1 MVLAIRERIMGVVG
15 WVLLG
20 LLTIAFSFFGLNS
33 YLTGGS
39 SSYAASVDG
48 VDITQQQYQRAYQNI
63 KGQMETMLGANYN
76 PALIDEEYL
85 RRTALESLIVNQLLM
100 AESSNQKFAISDQLI
115 AKTLNDEEAFKEDGL
130 FSRKKYERT
139 LRLQSVSPQNYERQL
154 GREDQINQF
163 RMGIVN
169 TSTSSMDALDRTIR
183 LTAQL
188 RNFDYVVIP
197 ASKYESEVSVSQDE
211 IEEYYKANE
220 QQFLAGEQVSLRYVE
235 LVSSDISSATQ
246 LSDDELLALYAERIE
261 LYTVPEERKARHILI
276 ELSPDATDAEAA
288 EAKATAESLQLQLT
302 EGASFEVLA
311 REHSDD
317 PGSSGNGGN
326 LGYFGKGMMV
336 PAFEDAAFQ
345 LAKGEISKTVK
356 SAFCYHIIRVDDI
369 KGGEVT
375 PFSEVKEELMASVIS
390 EEHDDLFY
398 EQSDAL
404 ANLAY
409 ENIDSLEPAAD
420 ALGLEIKHTGWIKK
434 SGGEGIGQY
443 QQVVDAAFSADL
455 LQDGNNSDVIEVEN
469 SQVVVIRI
477 NEYQAAAMQP
487 LEDVKDQIEATVR
500 KQKLA
505 NMAVD
510 NGQSMLQELKS
521 GADFHKLAE
530 MNGTP
535 VKSSG
540 LVGRGDQVVPREL
553 LREAFQLA
561 YPVEDRPV
569 PAAIPL
575 ANGDYLVMLLL
586 EVKQGDPGEFADE
599 VRKKLLVDLG
609 RNQGL
614 TEMAAVIDYLK
625 SSASI
630 DIPSR

>member
-1 MVLAIRERIMGVVG
+1 MLLAIRERIMGVVG

-197 ASKYESEVSVSQDE
+197 TSKYESEVTVSQDE

-302 EGASFEVLA
+302 EGASFEALA

-356 SAFCYHIIRVDDI
+356 SAFGYHIIRVDDI

-375 PFSEVKEELMASVIS
+375 PFAEVKEELMASVIS

-510 NGQSMLQELKS
+510 NGQAMLQELKS

-530 MNGTP
+530 MNGIP

-561 YPVEDRPV
+561 YPAEDHPV